1 MKPIPLTLNACWR
14 NSSEIIQRLTQSDG
28 SPFGFQPGLASFCRF
43 VEKKRFFPWK
53 NRPGKNSF
61 CRAEKTTRQKPGKI
75 SFANI
80 CQVEKIDF

>member
-1 MKPIPLTLNACWR
+1 MHGNAAQRVPVRRKLSGGRKFVDALVDVVLTA
-14 NSSEIIQRLTQSDG
+14 
-28 SPFGFQPGLASFCRF
+28 GLASFCRS
-43 VEKKRFFPWK
+43 VEKTGFFPWK

-80 CQVEKIDF
+80 CQVEKKDF